1 MSLASALKNPNSPM
15 SRFLAA
21 QLPTPDGVLDALRA
35 QLPPRSTTIAPQG
48 AQRFNYRSLGRAI
61 DRRLRV
67 AFGAPVDAPLTAG
80 VGFAPGEVAAA
91 SSRAEG
97 RAVREAGQ
105 DLLAALTEQPAA
117 HDGVMQAEAQAEE
130 RLARLCYAASHF
142 EEVYRA
148 GLFPGNPLL
157 DLAAGEGLQ
166 ELLNRV
172 PDHVP
177 DDLARQVALAQA
189 AEALGWVTQLPA
201 QERLCAPVFA
211 GSRDVGGA
219 DADFIAAGMLI
230 DCKATIRPERIDG
243 SAVRQLA
250 GYLLLDY
257 PHEYRM
263 EQLGVYL
270 SRQGRLVSWP
280 VTEFLHLCGA
290 RLPLPDLRAAC
301 QQTLTASV
309 PPHTPAPPV
318 SRDRQQ
324 TLFD

>member
-1 MSLASALKNPNSPM
+1 MSLTSALKNPNSPM

-35 QLPPRSTTIAPQG
+35 QLPPRSATIAPQG

-157 DLAAGEGLQ
+157 DLAAGDGLQ

-172 PDHVP
+172 PDYVP

-189 AEALGWVTQLPA
+189 ANALGWVAQLPA

-250 GYLLLDY
+250 GYLCSTIQTSTAWSSSACICPDKAGSSAG
-257 PHEYRM
+257 PSQSSCSCAVHTCPCPTF
-263 EQLGVYL
+263 GPPA
-270 SRQGRLVSWP
+270 SRPSALRCHP
-280 VTEFLHLCGA
+280 I
-290 RLPLPDLRAAC
+290 LPRG
-301 QQTLTASV
+301 Q
-309 PPHTPAPPV
+309 
-318 SRDRQQ
+318 
-324 TLFD
+324 